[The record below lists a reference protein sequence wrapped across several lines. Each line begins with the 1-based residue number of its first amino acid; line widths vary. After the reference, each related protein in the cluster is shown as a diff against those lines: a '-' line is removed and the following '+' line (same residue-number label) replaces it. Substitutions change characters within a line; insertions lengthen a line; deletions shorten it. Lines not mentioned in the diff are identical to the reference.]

1 METGNLKSTR
11 GGVQLALAWDVP
23 AGEPRGIIQI
33 VHGMCEHKER
43 YFPLME
49 FLRDKGF
56 VVVAH
61 DHRGHGASVAT
72 PEDLGFMGKDGWL
85 GLIDDTKAVT
95 DWVKARFSGLPLTLF
110 GHSMGSLVVRSY
122 AKRYDGAIDSLIVC
136 GCPSDNPV
144 KGAGMAICR
153 MDGALR
159 GWHHRPALM
168 QKLSFGAYDKPFAGE
183 GANAWVCS
191 DPETLA
197 AYRADP
203 LCQYVFTADGFLNL
217 LLLMKDCYDPKG
229 WTMSNRSLPVHFIS
243 GAEDP
248 CRVNDQ
254 ALGQAV
260 ELMRQVGYTDVS
272 LKVYPGMR
280 HEIHNE
286 TGRQEVWDDILSYAV
301 SS

>member
-1 METGNLKSTR
+1 METGKLKSTR

-23 AGEPRGIIQI
+23 AVEPRGIIQI

-61 DHRGHGASVAT
+61 DHRGHGASVEKK
-72 PEDLGFMGKDGWL
+72 EDLGYMGKDGWL

-153 MDGALR
+153 SECAACLM
-159 GWHHRPALM
+159 PASVRAESTTPCFPTESRYASPSASGPVYCERATPASVPNHCE
-168 QKLSFGAYDKPFAGE
+168 KCRFAH
-183 GANAWVCS
+183 S
-191 DPETLA
+191 A
-197 AYRADP
+197 ADAP
-203 LCQYVFTADGFLNL
+203 PHST
-217 LLLMKDCYDPKG
+217 
-229 WTMSNRSLPVHFIS
+229 
-243 GAEDP
+243 
-248 CRVNDQ
+248 
-254 ALGQAV
+254 
-260 ELMRQVGYTDVS
+260 
-272 LKVYPGMR
+272 
-280 HEIHNE
+280 
-286 TGRQEVWDDILSYAV
+286 
-301 SS
+301 